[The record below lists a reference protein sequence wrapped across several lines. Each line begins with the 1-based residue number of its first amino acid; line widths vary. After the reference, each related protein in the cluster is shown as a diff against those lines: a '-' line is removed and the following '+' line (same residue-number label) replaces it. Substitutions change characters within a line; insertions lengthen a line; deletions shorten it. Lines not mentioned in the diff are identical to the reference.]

1 MENKGGAMS
10 RAIAGELHKIIA
22 ERTGIDTRGM
32 VDPSTAYLIDTIRKR
47 ARERGFKHAERL
59 LDEAERKMIIHQQS
73 GMMRMLQEDLSRLAL
88 TTGNAD
94 ELMKLDDL
102 LGPDLRDREEEEADP
117 TDEEEEDPDE

>member
-117 TDEEEEDPDE
+117 PDQEEEDPDE

>member
-1 MENKGGAMS
+1 MS

-117 TDEEEEDPDE
+117 PDQEEEDPDE